1 MTAAKSI
8 LSAMEYEDKRM
19 FTPKRLR
26 IFRELR
32 GLSVSKVAELM
43 PGAKGRAV
51 QPITIRSWERGHGEP
66 RGSDLIALVRILNVD
81 LDDFYEVP
89 V

>member
-1 MTAAKSI
+1 
-8 LSAMEYEDKRM
+8 MEYDDKRM

-32 GLSVSKVAELM
+32 GLSVREVAELM

-51 QPITIRSWERGHGEP
+51 QPITIRSWENGPSEP
-66 RGSDLIALVRILNVD
+66 RGSDLIALVRILSVS